1 MIQIDVIVDGVKK
14 TYEFNLT
21 SKRRITN
28 KQYGEIEC
36 YAAVLVAD
44 GLELDMIL
52 DRMTNIP
59 ICKRKIK
66 SCI

>member
-1 MIQIDVIVDGVKK
+1 MIQIDVIIEGVKK

-36 YAAVLVAD
+36 YAAVLSLVF
-44 GLELDMIL
+44 GMEIL
-52 DRMTNIP
+52 LSLFLAISLS
-59 ICKRKIK
+59 I
-66 SCI
+66 